1 MHKKFTSMILSG
13 LLFFPAFAQPADFN
27 SAYAAYESG
36 DYRQAYRA
44 LKRLA
49 RHDNGEAQYLL
60 GLLFVNGQGVEQ
72 NSEQGLS
79 WLKQSAENGSYF
91 AVAELAQ
98 IYIAGKGIEM
108 NDQEAAKWIELS
120 TALAEEGETE
130 QECD

>member
-1 MHKKFTSMILSG
+1 MHKKFTAIILSG

-49 RHDNGEAQYLL
+49 RHDNVGAQYLL
-60 GLLFVNGQGVEQ
+60 GLLYMNGQGVEQ

-79 WLKQSAENGSYF
+79 WLQQSAENGSYF
-91 AVAELAQ
+91 AAAELAQ
-98 IYIAGKGIEM
+98 IYIAGKGVEM
-108 NDQEAAKWIELS
+108 NDREAAKWIELS
-120 TALAEEGETE
+120 TALAEAEETE